1 MKGMTTAERI
11 DDFSSLGVWL
21 RTPEVQS
28 ELAEKAFF
36 SNAWFTPENVKRAI
50 TGVAGWLNP
59 EVLNNW
65 LDAYDLT
72 NNKPITTGVVMAGNI
87 PLAGFHD
94 FLSVLISGN
103 ILNAKLS
110 AQDSVLMPLITE
122 ELKKINPAWEDMI
135 HFCEKIGETDAVIAT
150 GSNNTARYFEYYFKD
165 RPLLLRRN
173 RNSAAV
179 LTGSES
185 ESELSGLAEDVL
197 SYFGLGCRNVSM
209 IFIPEDYPLEKI
221 TRALFPMNRILE
233 HHKYANSYT
242 YQRTLLL
249 MDLQP
254 FTDTGFCI
262 LRESDLPGSPVSV
275 IHYYRYKN
283 QEEVIRWTETNKD
296 QLQCI
301 TGKILPGTIPHG
313 MAQYPGVK
321 DYADHT
327 DTIRFLISVSAN
339 QFR

>member
-11 DDFSSLGVWL
+11 EDFSCLGERL
-21 RTPEVQS
+21 RAPQLQS
-28 ELAEKAFF
+28 EFAEKAFF
-36 SNAWFTPENVKRAI
+36 SNTWFTPENVKRAI
-50 TGVAGWLNP
+50 KGVAGWLNHG
-59 EVLNNW
+59 VLSDW
-65 LDAYDLT
+65 LDTYDLR
-72 NNKPITTGVVMAGNI
+72 NIKPISTGVVMAGNI

-110 AQDSVLMPLITE
+110 AHDSVLMPLIAE
-122 ELKKINPAWEDMI
+122 ELKKINPAWEERI
-135 HFCEKIGETDAVIAT
+135 TFCDRIAETDAVIAT

-173 RNSAAV
+173 RNSAAI

-185 ESELSGLAEDVL
+185 EAELSGLAEDVL

-262 LRESDLPGSPVSV
+262 LRESELPGSPVGV
-275 IHYYRYKN
+275 IHYSRYKSP
-283 QEEVIRWTETNKD
+283 EEVIRWTEANKD

-327 DTIRFLISVSAN
+327 DTMSFLINVSAN

>member
-1 MKGMTTAERI
+1 MKGMTTVERI
-11 DDFSSLGVWL
+11 EDFSCLGEWL
-21 RTPEVQS
+21 RNPEVQS
-28 ELAEKAFF
+28 ELSEKAFY

-50 TGVAGWLNP
+50 NGVAGWLNP
-59 EVLNNW
+59 DVLTDW
-65 LDAYDLT
+65 LNSYELL
-72 NNKPITTGVVMAGNI
+72 NNKPISTGVVMAGNI

-94 FLSVLISGN
+94 FLSVLTSGN

-110 AQDSVLMPLITE
+110 AQDSVLMPLIAE
-122 ELKKINPAWEDMI
+122 ELKKINPAWEARI
-135 HFCEKIGETDAVIAT
+135 HFCDRIGETDAVIAT

-165 RPLLLRRN
+165 RPLLLRKN

-179 LTGSES
+179 LTGSET
-185 ESELSGLAEDVL
+185 ESELSGIAEDVM
-197 SYFGLGCRNVSM
+197 SYFGLGCRNVSL
-209 IFIPEDYPLEKI
+209 IFMPEDYPLEKI
-221 TRALFPMNRILE
+221 TRALFPMNHILE

-262 LRESDLPGSPVSV
+262 LRESDLAGSPVSV
-275 IHYYRYKN
+275 IHYCRYKTH
-283 QEEVIRWTETNKD
+283 EEVIRWAEANKD

-313 MAQYPGVK
+313 MAQYPTVK
-321 DYADHT
+321 DYADHI
-327 DTIRFLISVSAN
+327 DTISFLINIAAN